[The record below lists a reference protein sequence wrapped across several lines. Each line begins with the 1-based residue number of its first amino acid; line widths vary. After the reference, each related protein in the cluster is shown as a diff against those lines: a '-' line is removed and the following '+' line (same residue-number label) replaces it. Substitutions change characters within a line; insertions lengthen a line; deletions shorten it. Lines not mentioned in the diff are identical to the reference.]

1 MKIGSFLFLQ
11 GTDEQKAAGKRI
23 VSEWLEKNEKERAI
37 KKAAFVPPELATLA
51 NFGFDTA
58 ENDPSKVCPI
68 PRGAAAGRADRFGQ

>member
-37 KKAAFVPPELATLA
+37 KKAAFVPPRISNISKLWVRCSRERPLYKTL
-51 NFGFDTA
+51 GM
-58 ENDPSKVCPI
+58 
-68 PRGAAAGRADRFGQ
+68 